1 MSCSACIG
9 KDFAALLMEAA
20 EVVAALELIAETPG
34 FVELVDH
41 RRPEHCLIAEAGAIA
56 PGEQLAAGKL

>member
-1 MSCSACIG
+1 
-9 KDFAALLMEAA
+9 MEAA
-20 EVVAALELIAETPG
+20 EVVAALELIAGTPG
-34 FVELVDH
+34 FVGLVDH